1 MIMKQILCTLLVAF
15 FALIAQAQVTVND
28 EGECYVGDGSCFWEF
43 ESSTSSQWSTVNPA
57 KLNIGGGISIAIYG
71 DSDPFPYD
79 PLRPHPFAI
88 AHAVKHYGI
97 SMAPVFYIDENGK
110 IYSKGG
116 YAQSSDSTLKTNIR
130 PLTSTLS
137 KIQTLN
143 GVSYDFKSEVDGSPQ
158 NSSLARNGTA
168 GNVSKHIGLLAQEVE
183 QVYPEAVCEFS
194 DGTKGIMYTDLVA
207 VLVEG
212 IKEMNDSLTAVNM
225 RYDNLQN
232 QVDSLKMQLEDLMQ
246 SLSPQSRSPKSDSE
260 NNQNSPVQEAA
271 LYQNVP
277 NPFNH
282 MTEIA
287 YRLTPNA
294 HTASINVYDLNG
306 KLLKNYPLQSNG
318 VTGKIEISASDL
330 EPGMY
335 IYALVIDFRMIY
347 SKLIILNH

>member
-28 EGECYVGDGSCFWEF
+28 EGDCYVGDGTCFFGF
-43 ESSTSSQWSTVNPA
+43 EGSESSQWSSVNPER
-57 KLNIGGGISIAIYG
+57 LNIEGGVSIAFYKSDFIIG
-71 DSDPFPYD
+71 DYSMIPFSIAPSIR
-79 PLRPHPFAI
+79 RPQT
-88 AHAVKHYGI
+88 
-97 SMAPVFYIDENGK
+97 MASPIFYVTESGSV
-110 IYSKGG
+110 YSRD
-116 YAQSSDSTLKTNIR
+116 ALVQLSDSTMKTNIS

-137 KIQTLN
+137 KIQMLN
-143 GVSYDFKSEVDGSPQ
+143 GVSYNYK
-158 NSSLARNGTA
+158 NGTNTSQQNTSSA
-168 GNVSKHIGLLAQEVE
+168 RSGIQNDAPKRIGLLAQEVE
-183 QVYPEAVCEFS
+183 KVYPEVIRTFS
-194 DGTKGIMYTDLVA
+194 DGAKGIMYTDLVA

-212 IKEMNDSLTAVNM
+212 MKEMNDSLTAVNM

-232 QVDSLKMQLEDLMQ
+232 QVDSLKMQLEALVQ

-335 IYALVIDFRMIY
+335 IYALVIDGRMID
-347 SKLIILNH
+347 SKRMILNH